1 MWSRNGR
8 ELFYGNAAEQMM
20 VVGYMVKGESFVAD
34 KPRAWTASLAGLGG
48 FDVAPDGKRLAV
60 TLPVT
65 TREAPRQDHTVV
77 LLQNFLDELRRRAPA
92 DR

>member
-1 MWSRNGR
+1 
-8 ELFYGNAAEQMM
+8 M
-20 VVGYMVKGESFVAD
+20 VVGYTVEGESFVAD
-34 KPRAWTASLAGLGG
+34 KPRPWTSARLAGMGG

-65 TREAPRQDHTVV
+65 PGEAPRPDHTVV
-77 LLQNFLDELRRRAPA
+77 LLQNFLDELRKRAPA

>member
-1 MWSRNGR
+1 
-8 ELFYGNAAEQMM
+8 M
-20 VVGYMVKGESFVAD
+20 VVAYTVKGESFVAE
-34 KPRAWTASLAGLGG
+34 KPRAWTGSLPGLGG

-65 TREAPRQDHTVV
+65 TPEAPRPDHTVV

>member
-1 MWSRNGR
+1 
-8 ELFYGNAAEQMM
+8 M
-20 VVGYMVKGESFVAD
+20 VVGYTVKGQSFVAD
-34 KPRAWTASLAGLGG
+34 TPRAWTVSLAGMGG
-48 FDVAPDGKRLAV
+48 FDIAPDGKRLAV

-65 TREAPRQDHTVV
+65 PGEAPRPDHTVV